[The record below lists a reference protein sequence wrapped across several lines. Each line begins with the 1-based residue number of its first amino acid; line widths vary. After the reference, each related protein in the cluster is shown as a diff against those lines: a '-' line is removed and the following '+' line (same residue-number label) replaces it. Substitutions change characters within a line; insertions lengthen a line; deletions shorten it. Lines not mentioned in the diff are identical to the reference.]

1 MTVKLV
7 NIEIMRGL
15 KNFIVGT
22 ISTLGVSQTLL
33 AAEHSSGFHSEII
46 CSLNTVVSIIG
57 GILSTATV
65 AYLQH
70 KWRMKEDDRRWK
82 HEEEKEKNEA

>member
-1 MTVKLV
+1 
-7 NIEIMRGL
+7 MRGL

-33 AAEHSSGFHSEII
+33 AAEQSSNFHSEII
-46 CSLNTVVSIIG
+46 SSLNTVISIIG
-57 GILSTATV
+57 GILSTVTV

-70 KWRMKEDDRRWK
+70 RWRMKEQDRKWK
-82 HEEEKEKNEA
+82 HEKEQENNSE

>member
-1 MTVKLV
+1 
-7 NIEIMRGL
+7 MRGL

-22 ISTLGVSQTLL
+22 ISTLGVGQSLL
-33 AAEHSSGFHSEII
+33 AAEQSSTFHSEII
-46 CSLNTVVSIIG
+46 CSLNTVISIIG

-70 KWRMKEDDRRWK
+70 RWKMKEQDRKWK
-82 HEEEKEKNEA
+82 HEEEQENNVS

>member
-1 MTVKLV
+1 MK

-22 ISTLGVSQTLL
+22 ISTLGVGQTLL
-33 AAEHSSGFHSEII
+33 AAEHSSNFHSEII
-46 CSLNTVVSIIG
+46 CSLNTVISIIG
-57 GILSTATV
+57 GILSTVTV

-70 KWRMKEDDRRWK
+70 RWRMKEQDRKWK
-82 HEEEKEKNEA
+82 HEQELKNTE